1 MPAGMGPYGGG
12 PGGPMGGP
20 GGPGHGPGGHGHYGI
35 GPYGIGGPIGRIG
48 FMAHL
53 FHGKRSGGAAGAAT
67 EEREPPVARTIKEVK
82 PDGTTDIRIEYFDPV
97 DEWYRSTII
106 GRIEYGIRGLF
117 ERD

>member
-53 FHGKRSGGAAGAAT
+53 FHGKRSSGATGAAT
-67 EEREPPVARTIKEVK
+67 EEREPPVARTIKDVK